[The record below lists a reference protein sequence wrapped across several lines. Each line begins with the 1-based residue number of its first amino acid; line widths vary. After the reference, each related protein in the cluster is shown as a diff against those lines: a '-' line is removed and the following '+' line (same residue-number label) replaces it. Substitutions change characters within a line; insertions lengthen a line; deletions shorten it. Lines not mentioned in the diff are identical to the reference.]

1 MIIDIVQKIS
11 KKKKSHP
18 MFMKWINVNDEFK
31 KRWQAAIREG
41 TGGDG
46 KEVVERMEKAGHSL

>member
-1 MIIDIVQKIS
+1 
-11 KKKKSHP
+11 

-41 TGGDG
+41 TGRDG